1 MGKFDNVKKMDKDV
15 AAAVK
20 KSNEVARVPYYAVIS
35 NADIIDNPLNNEN
48 MTDLAD
54 IENSIEEIGFTDP
67 LELTK
72 LENGKYMLLSGHRRR
87 LAGIN
92 KGLDAF
98 PSIVI
103 PMKNKNELHNYL
115 LLSNNHRDSS
125 KDPLLYCKR
134 YKMHEAY
141 LDAIGFKG
149 AKRDEIA
156 KRLGISIA
164 QADRYNRFNNI
175 IAPIWELVRDERVGM
190 SSVLPM
196 YNLTPDDQ
204 EAIASIFLEML
215 ETEERISREKCE
227 LIIKEFKTGKKPENI
242 LSGATAENIN
252 ISEKNEISAVDA
264 GEQEQYENNI
274 LNNYPSADNI
284 EDGEEFLKTA
294 GADADI
300 IFSETPPENNEVEMT
315 IENEVNGDMPNKA
328 IPRETLTKDERQ
340 RQRGLKIGKN
350 LEKLSSSINKGYE
363 FADKETAQ
371 MTLKSMSEFITL
383 MFSEIQDMAEEYGMQ
398 EIFDALKTELKNLLG

>member
-1 MGKFDNVKKMDKDV
+1 
-15 AAAVK
+15 
-20 KSNEVARVPYYAVIS
+20 VPYYAVIS

-48 MTDLAD
+48 ITDLAD

-87 LAGIN
+87 LAGVN

-103 PMKNKNELHNYL
+103 PLKNKNELHNYL

-175 IAPIWELVRDERVGM
+175 IAPIWELVRDEKVGM

-204 EAIASIFLEML
+204 EAIASIFFKILEA
-215 ETEERISREKCE
+215 EERISREKCE
-227 LIIKEFKTGKKPENI
+227 LIIKEFKSGKKPENI
-242 LSGATAENIN
+242 LSGATEEKFNVSKENGIT
-252 ISEKNEISAVDA
+252 AVDT
-264 GEQEQYENNI
+264 GEQEQYENNS
-274 LNNYPSADNI
+274 LNDMPSADNI
-284 EDGEEFLKTA
+284 KDGEKILKTA
-294 GADADI
+294 GEDANI
-300 IFSETPPENNEVEMT
+300 VFSESPTEEMT
-315 IENEVNGDMPNKA
+315 IENEADVDMPNKT
-328 IPRETLTKDERQ
+328 ILNDTLTIDERQ
-340 RQRGLKIGKN
+340 RQRGLNIGKN
-350 LEKLSSSINKGYE
+350 LEKLSTSINKGYE
-363 FADKETAQ
+363 FADKETAKV
-371 MTLKSMSEFITL
+371 TLKSMSDFITL
-383 MFSEIQDMAEEYGMQ
+383 MFSEIQDMAKEYNIQ
-398 EIFDALKTELKNLLG
+398 EIFDALKSELKALLEDAS

>member
-48 MTDLAD
+48 ITDLAD

-87 LAGIN
+87 LAGVN

-103 PMKNKNELHNYL
+103 PLKNKNELHNYL

-175 IAPIWELVRDERVGM
+175 IAPIWELVRDEKVGM

-204 EAIASIFLEML
+204 EAIASIFFKILEA
-215 ETEERISREKCE
+215 EERISREKCE
-227 LIIKEFKTGKKPENI
+227 LIIKEFKSGKKPENI
-242 LSGATAENIN
+242 LSGATEEKFNVSKENGIT
-252 ISEKNEISAVDA
+252 AVDT
-264 GEQEQYENNI
+264 GEQEQYENNS
-274 LNNYPSADNI
+274 LNDMPSADNI
-284 EDGEEFLKTA
+284 KDGEKILKTA
-294 GADADI
+294 GEDANI
-300 IFSETPPENNEVEMT
+300 VFSESPTEEMT
-315 IENEVNGDMPNKA
+315 IENEADVDMPNKT
-328 IPRETLTKDERQ
+328 ILNDTLTIDERQ
-340 RQRGLKIGKN
+340 RQRGLNIGKN
-350 LEKLSSSINKGYE
+350 LEKLSTSINKGYE
-363 FADKETAQ
+363 FADKETAKV
-371 MTLKSMSEFITL
+371 TLKSMSDFITL
-383 MFSEIQDMAEEYGMQ
+383 MFSEIQDMAKEYNIQ
-398 EIFDALKTELKNLLG
+398 EIFDALKSELKALLEDAS